1 MRLAPFAAMLKGT
14 PEEMAGLDLTKI
26 GAFPGAFTFA
36 GPYVGSFSTASASA
50 KAEVCVYVPIVS
62 PMSLCRMM
70 AFAMTG

>member
-1 MRLAPFAAMLKGT
+1 MLKGT

-26 GAFPGAFTFA
+26 GAFSGAFTLA
-36 GPYVGSFSTASASA
+36 GPYLKLFHGFASA